1 MPGLHPANV
10 TRLTHPARIPPVAII
25 GPSRPSRLCH
35 ACGTAIDAE
44 AEICPYCGVR
54 QQGMMA
60 PSRGGKVVS
69 FEVSDRKLAPAVLL
83 CALFGVFGAHRFYTG
98 KTGTALLQLFTLGG
112 FGIWMT
118 IDLIMLIV
126 GAFKD
131 KDGRRLTEW
140 T

>member
-1 MPGLHPANV
+1 M
-10 TRLTHPARIPPVAII
+10 AII

-54 QQGMMA
+54 QTA
-60 PSRGGKVVS
+60 LSTRSRGGALDTA
-69 FEVSDRKLAPAVLL
+69 EVSDRKLAPAVIL
-83 CALFGVFGAHRFYTG
+83 CVLFGVFGAHRFYTG

-112 FGIWMT
+112 LGIWTT
-118 IDLIMLIV
+118 IDLIFLV
-126 GAFKD
+126 LGNFRD
-131 KDGRRLTEW
+131 KEGRRLTEW

>member
-1 MPGLHPANV
+1 L
-10 TRLTHPARIPPVAII
+10 AII

-54 QQGMMA
+54 QNALAKQA
-60 PSRGGKVVS
+60 RGRPLDAGG
-69 FEVSDRKLAPAVLL
+69 VSDRKLAPAVLL
-83 CALFGVFGAHRFYTG
+83 CVFFGVFGAHRFYTG

-112 FGIWMT
+112 LGIWAT
-118 IDLIMLIV
+118 IDLIFLIV
-126 GAFKD
+126 GSFRD
-131 KDGRRLTEW
+131 KEGRRLTEW

>member
-1 MPGLHPANV
+1 M
-10 TRLTHPARIPPVAII
+10 AII

-54 QQGMMA
+54 QTA
-60 PSRGGKVVS
+60 LTSRSRGGALDTG
-69 FEVSDRKLAPAVLL
+69 EVSDRKLAPAVIL
-83 CALFGVFGAHRFYTG
+83 CVLFGVFGAHRFYTG

-112 FGIWMT
+112 LGIWTT
-118 IDLIMLIV
+118 IDLIFLV
-126 GAFKD
+126 LGNFRD
-131 KDGRRLTEW
+131 KEGRRLTEW

>member
-1 MPGLHPANV
+1 M
-10 TRLTHPARIPPVAII
+10 AII

-54 QQGMMA
+54 QTALQA
-60 PSRGGKVVS
+60 RSRS
-69 FEVSDRKLAPAVLL
+69 DMLDSSEASDRKLAPAVLL
-83 CALFGVFGAHRFYTG
+83 CVFFGIFGAHRFYTG

-112 FGIWMT
+112 IGIWAT
-118 IDLIMLIV
+118 IDLIFLIV
-126 GAFKD
+126 GSFKD
-131 KDGRRLTEW
+131 KEGRRLTIW

>member
-1 MPGLHPANV
+1 M
-10 TRLTHPARIPPVAII
+10 AII

-54 QQGMMA
+54 QTA
-60 PSRGGKVVS
+60 LSSRSRGGALDTG
-69 FEVSDRKLAPAVLL
+69 EVSDRKLAPAVIL
-83 CALFGVFGAHRFYTG
+83 CVLFGVFGAHRFYTG

-112 FGIWMT
+112 LGIWTT
-118 IDLIMLIV
+118 IDLIFLVI
-126 GAFKD
+126 GNFRD
-131 KDGRRLTEW
+131 KEGRRLTEW